1 MDDGERLNATVT
13 RHRLELEERELLAA
27 IGLVEVDAAARVS
40 LTGLRFGEQLLRRFR
55 AEATRRGVHL
65 EATWWP
71 EDSGCDL
78 LVRRSGE

>member
-1 MDDGERLNATVT
+1 MDDEERLDAAVAE
-13 RHRLELEERELLAA
+13 RRLELELREVRAA
-27 IGLVEVDAAARVS
+27 IDIVEVDAAECIS
-40 LTGLRFGEQLLRRFR
+40 LTGLRFGEQLLRRLR
-55 AEATRRGVHL
+55 AEAARKGVRL